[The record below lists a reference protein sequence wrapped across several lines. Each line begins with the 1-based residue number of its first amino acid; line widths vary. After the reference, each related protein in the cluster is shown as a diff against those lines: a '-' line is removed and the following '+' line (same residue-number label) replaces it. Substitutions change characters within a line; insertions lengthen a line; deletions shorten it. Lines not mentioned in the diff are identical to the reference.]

1 MTAARIIFIFP
12 VFGFLCLS
20 FQRETL
26 SRMTLQAELQTLSC
40 VVVCVLILLVSEPDF
55 SWPHPKITGSVPLAA
70 PESHNH
76 RLERAYLQ
84 QSGRAIVENMEGSG
98 FAAWSH

>member
-55 SWPHPKITGSVPLAA
+55 S
-70 PESHNH
+70 
-76 RLERAYLQ
+76 
-84 QSGRAIVENMEGSG
+84 
-98 FAAWSH
+98 